1 MQLRVPYQQ
10 IDAQIIYTV
19 NKRLIKL
26 FEKKKSDV
34 VLKFFYSREG

>member
-1 MQLRVPYQQ
+1 MYDMQLRVPYQQ

-26 FEKKKSDV
+26 FEKKIRCGIEIF
-34 VLKFFYSREG
+34 LF

>member
-26 FEKKKSDV
+26 FEKKSDV